1 MEKSSNHILSNC
13 GLLVIYHGRK
23 QKKSHQ
29 TNPSSLRLSHHYIPI
44 GSMYDIFT
52 CIYHKFRPNV
62 GKYTSPMDAMG
73 YLVFHN
79 ISPLTWVF
87 VTDFFRW
94 LRDRAHSQNLSASH
108 RPRSNP
114 FHPNVQLWCDLLLIS
129 YPQMLNVWP
138 ISLHSGSFGGLNV
151 PSLKLTYPLKMDGWK
166 TTFLLG
172 RPIFWGVC
180 C

>member
-1 MEKSSNHILSNC
+1 MVYWWFTMVESKKNHI
-13 GLLVIYHGRK
+13 K
-23 QKKSHQ
+23 QIQAHW
-29 TNPSSLRLSHHYIPI
+29 PI

-114 FHPNVQLWCDLLLIS
+114 IHPNVQLWCDLLMIS

-151 PSLKLTYPLKMDGWK
+151 PSLELTYSPKMDGRK